1 MLLYVIAVYAVK
13 NLKLINPSLASI
25 QLVET
30 SFCWV
35 KLYHGTSKSLPVLKW
50 QGAAAFTS
58 FHKLAV
64 IPQFVHGIGVGSLMF
79 ELAGPSLSFSFIIN
93 VRVVILVK
101 S

>member
-1 MLLYVIAVYAVK
+1 MVLDVIAAYAMK

-35 KLYHGTSKSLPVLKW
+35 KLHYGSSKSLLVLKL
-50 QGAAAFTS
+50 QVAAAFVS

-64 IPQFVHGIGVGSLMF
+64 IPQFVRGIGVGSPVF
-79 ELAGPSLSFSFIIN
+79 ELAG
-93 VRVVILVK
+93 LV
-101 S
+101 SMSMS